1 MRKKIETDNE
11 DMSFFDHLEE
21 LRWRVVK
28 ALIGIV
34 IGGIVCWIFIDP
46 IINDIL
52 IKPAI
57 DYNLKLQNLKPFG
70 QVFLFMQ
77 VAIVGGVILSFP
89 NILFQIWR
97 FIAPG
102 LYSNERKYIF
112 RIVFFTSFCFLSGI
126 AFAYFIM
133 IPFALS
139 FFKTFGTDKI
149 ENIIAIN
156 EYLNFIISVILGAGL
171 VFELPM
177 ASWFLSKLGLLTP
190 EFMRK
195 YRRFAL
201 VIIFIF
207 AAILTP
213 GTDPI
218 SQIILAIPLMLLYE
232 ISIFISKAASKKK
245 RVKNEYR
252 S

>member
-1 MRKKIETDNE
+1 MRKKKETNNV
-11 DMSFFDHLEE
+11 DMGFFDHLEE

-28 ALIGIV
+28 ALVGVV
-34 IGGIVCWIFIDP
+34 IGAIICWIFIDF
-46 IINDIL
+46 IINDVL

-57 DYNLKLQNLKPFG
+57 NSGLKLQNLKPFG

-77 VAIVGGVILSFP
+77 VAIVGGVILTFP

-97 FIAPG
+97 FVAPG

-112 RIVFFTSFCFLSGI
+112 RIVFFTSFCFLTGI

-133 IPFALS
+133 IPFALE
-139 FFKTFGTDKI
+139 FFESFGTEKI

-156 EYLNFIISVILGAGL
+156 EYLNFVISVILGAGL

-190 EFMRK
+190 AFMRK
-195 YRRFAL
+195 YRRFAI
-201 VIIFIF
+201 VIIFIL
-207 AAILTP
+207 AALLTP
-213 GTDPI
+213 GTDPV
-218 SQIILAIPLMLLYE
+218 SQILLAIPLMLLYE
-232 ISIFISKAASKKK
+232 ISIFISKSAEKK
-245 RVKNEYR
+245 RENKK
-252 S
+252 